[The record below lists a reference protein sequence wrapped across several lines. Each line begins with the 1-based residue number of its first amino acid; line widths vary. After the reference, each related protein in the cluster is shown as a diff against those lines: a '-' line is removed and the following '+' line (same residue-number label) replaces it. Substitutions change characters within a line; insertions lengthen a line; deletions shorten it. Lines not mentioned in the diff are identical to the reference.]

1 MARRTDFLKPTLLL
15 ALILALA
22 VFIIP
27 VNAQSGLAFISPPGD
42 IKPYSPASLT
52 LSVPEAGLLRVFAQ
66 IGREKI
72 PLFLEQRVDAGE
84 LSLPFEGLSAAGE
97 PLCRGDALMI
107 AELSGENQT
116 YQAEHPLRV
125 LKPAPAV
132 MYAIVARETLCAQ
145 GGDDLIVDYQLT
157 SARPLFVTICRADKP
172 DSPVRSWTLE
182 PKDEL
187 PRRFRWDKTAG
198 RQPAAPGDYVITFSL
213 KNSPQPAISRA
224 FSLTAEQPPA
234 PQLVPAAPGEFLPQ
248 AMDDASVW
256 RAMMAPLAALD
267 IGDMQ
272 HQSVYTQPSESSE
285 VLGKVHGQTAG
296 LEVLET
302 GVNGFTR
309 VRTARHDD
317 GAIIT
322 GYVPE
327 KKLMV
332 IRPDD
337 RFGILIDKKSQ
348 SLRLYEAGAYIGSL
362 PVSTGVYVPPGKDS
376 FETISGAFITQDRIA
391 TFRQEGFQYDYAMR
405 IDGGNLLHQL
415 GYRNKGGQDFSEHQA
430 ALGKKGSH
438 GCVRI
443 DNRINDQGINAWWL
457 YANLPRGTKV
467 LVVEDASLIGE
478 TVEASAAPVST
489 PLPSPSPIPAPKP
502 KATPAAALNIPAH
515 DVAITLSFTGDCVL
529 GSEESTRKQPD
540 SFDSIVAEKG
550 FDWPFSGF
558 ADYFSH
564 DDLTLINLENVLMN
578 SSRDKN
584 PKRLHNFRGPTDFAQ
599 ILKLGSVELVNIA
612 NNHYPDY
619 GAAGKKSTRN
629 ALEAVGIPYAGYNWL
644 HVFEKQGIRV
654 GFGGIRETIYHQD
667 KDRIRREVAELKA
680 DGCHYVVYTM
690 HAGEE
695 YAPEHN
701 AMQTEIAHAAID
713 AGANLVIGHHPHVP
727 QGIEMYNDGLIFY
740 SLGNFIFGGNLAL
753 STFDALAAQVTLY
766 YQENALVNTQVCLIP
781 VITSGIIPA
790 NDFRP
795 IPAAGEDKQRILNTV
810 NADSDRVYPES
821 FSLPGL

>member
-1 MARRTDFLKPTLLL
+1 
-15 ALILALA
+15 
-22 VFIIP
+22 
-27 VNAQSGLAFISPPGD
+27 
-42 IKPYSPASLT
+42 
-52 LSVPEAGLLRVFAQ
+52 
-66 IGREKI
+66 
-72 PLFLEQRVDAGE
+72 
-84 LSLPFEGLSAAGE
+84 
-97 PLCRGDALMI
+97 
-107 AELSGENQT
+107 
-116 YQAEHPLRV
+116 
-125 LKPAPAV
+125 
-132 MYAIVARETLCAQ
+132 
-145 GGDDLIVDYQLT
+145 
-157 SARPLFVTICRADKP
+157 
-172 DSPVRSWTLE
+172 
-182 PKDEL
+182 
-187 PRRFRWDKTAG
+187 
-198 RQPAAPGDYVITFSL
+198 
-213 KNSPQPAISRA
+213 
-224 FSLTAEQPPA
+224 
-234 PQLVPAAPGEFLPQ
+234 
-248 AMDDASVW
+248 
-256 RAMMAPLAALD
+256 
-267 IGDMQ
+267 
-272 HQSVYTQPSESSE
+272 
-285 VLGKVHGQTAG
+285 
-296 LEVLET
+296 
-302 GVNGFTR
+302 
-309 VRTARHDD
+309 
-317 GAIIT
+317 
-322 GYVPE
+322 
-327 KKLMV
+327 
-332 IRPDD
+332 
-337 RFGILIDKKSQ
+337 
-348 SLRLYEAGAYIGSL
+348 
-362 PVSTGVYVPPGKDS
+362 
-376 FETISGAFITQDRIA
+376 
-391 TFRQEGFQYDYAMR
+391 
-405 IDGGNLLHQL
+405 
-415 GYRNKGGQDFSEHQA
+415 
-430 ALGKKGSH
+430 
-438 GCVRI
+438 
-443 DNRINDQGINAWWL
+443 
-457 YANLPRGTKV
+457 V